1 MRKKEKNPKQ
11 RKKALIMT
19 IVILLAFGA
28 ALLTFVSEITDSIA
42 PVYQMTVK
50 GMHLR
55 TPYEVQAACR
65 ADFEDFR
72 SASEEYDDCI
82 WVWCGGSKMFLV
94 KNNALTVCAD
104 SNYDGFTRVQFT
116 NNKLKMIKGYI
127 IDAEKEPNELARIDI
142 SNAEDFSFDSVSMS
156 VRVAITD
163 GRISFDDACYLW
175 ERGSHTVFA
184 VSKDKIP
191 EDSDGIVTFTDDGGQ
206 RHLCRILDTDISDEI
221 DKKEE

>member
-1 MRKKEKNPKQ
+1 MRKKEKTQKQ
-11 RKKALIMT
+11 RNKALIMT

-28 ALLTFVSEITDSIA
+28 VLLTFVSAISDGIA

-104 SNYDGFTRVQFT
+104 SDYDGFTRIQFT

-142 SNAEDFSFDSVSMS
+142 SDAEDFSFDSVSMS
-156 VRVAITD
+156 VRIAIAD

-175 ERGSHTVFA
+175 ESGSNTVFA

-191 EDSDGIVTFTDDGGQ
+191 EDSDGTVTFTDDGGQ

-221 DKKEE
+221 NEEEE